1 MECNRDE
8 AARAKQ
14 IAEKKFSAKDIA
26 GAKKFA
32 TKAQNLYPG
41 LEGISHML
49 STFDVYLSAEN
60 KVYGEADWYG
70 ILGVSPYS
78 DEETVKK
85 QYRKLAL
92 LLHPDKNKSVGADG
106 AFKLISEAWS
116 LLSDKTK
123 RAAYDQKRFPPRTSH
138 HKVPTTTRGSS
149 FTAANGF
156 TDNKSSEV
164 RSHKSTTHAGPTTVP
179 APAPLRP
186 SKPNTFWTSCN
197 RCKMQYEYLRVY
209 LNHNL
214 LCPNCHEPFLAIE
227 APNPPT
233 NGSNSSTSWSFSQ
246 QHQKQNNQ
254 TDIHFGPAADIGTAA
269 NMAQQAY
276 EKLKRER
283 DEAQA
288 AAVRRQEALGKKKTV
303 SKRPVSGSGQDLQG
317 GKPAKKTKIIDGGN
331 YYGGNMAD
339 QVAFGSGGGNYNTSG
354 FQPGCSTS
362 GWPNGFY
369 YTSKPNST
377 KDLTQLELRNMLVE
391 KSKREIR
398 KKLSEWS
405 LSSANKAQE
414 TGGKKE
420 EEKQKQ
426 KQPFPVHGDTLDE
439 KKSVELDTKKA
450 VQDMK
455 VTRDASSVDTEG
467 KTHES
472 LVISVPDPD
481 FHDFD
486 KDRSEKSFGE
496 NQVWAA
502 YDNDDGMPRYYA
514 MVQKVIS
521 RSPFKMRMSWLN
533 GKSCSELGPIDW
545 VGLGFSKT
553 CGDFRV
559 GRYELN
565 KSVNFFS
572 HRVTWTK
579 GVRGAVR
586 IVPRKGDIWALYC
599 NWSSDWDG
607 STPEE
612 VIHKYEMVEV
622 LDDFDE
628 EQGITVTPLVKVAG
642 FKTVFHRH
650 LDPGEARRIPREE
663 MFRFSHQVPSYML
676 TGEEAQN
683 APKGCHE
690 LDPAA
695 TPVEL
700 LQVMTEAK
708 KEENAIYA
716 EVDIR
721 VETEK
726 EVKIAESRTKP
737 GSRKENVAESPEGK
751 PT

>member
-8 AARAKQ
+8 AIRAKQ
-14 IAEKKFSAKDIA
+14 IAEKKFGAKDFA

-32 TKAQNLYPG
+32 MKAQNLYPG

-70 ILGVSPYS
+70 VLGVSPYS

-85 QYRKLAL
+85 HYRKLAL
-92 LLHPDKNKSVGADG
+92 LLHPDKNKSVGGEG

-116 LLSDKTK
+116 LLSDKNK
-123 RAAYDQKRFPPRTSH
+123 RAVYDQKRFAPKTSH
-138 HKVPTTTRGSS
+138 HKVPTTTKGST
-149 FTAANGF
+149 FAAANGF
-156 TDNKSSEV
+156 TNKSSNA
-164 RSHKSTTHAGPTTVP
+164 RSHKSTTHAGPTT
-179 APAPLRP
+179 APVPLRP

-233 NGSNSSTSWSFSQ
+233 NGPNSWSFSQ
-246 QHQKQNNQ
+246 QHQKQNNP
-254 TDIHFGPAADIGTAA
+254 TDLHFGPAADIGTAA

-276 EKLKRER
+276 DKLKRER
-283 DEAQA
+283 EEAQA
-288 AAVRRQEALGKKKTV
+288 AAVRRQEAFGKKKTV
-303 SKRPVSGSGQDLQG
+303 SKRPVSGSGPDLQG
-317 GKPAKKTKIIDGGN
+317 GNPAKKTRIIDSGN
-331 YYGGNMAD
+331 FNGGNMAD
-339 QVAFGSGGGNYNTSG
+339 QLFFGSGSNGSGYNASG

-377 KDLTQLELRNMLVE
+377 KELTHLELRNMLVG

-398 KKLSEWS
+398 KKLSEM
-405 LSSANKAQE
+405 SSSSVNKARE
-414 TGGKKE
+414 TEGKKD

-426 KQPFPVHGDTLDE
+426 KQKQTFSVNGQTLDE
-439 KKSVELDTKKA
+439 KKSIELDTKKA
-450 VQDMK
+450 VQDTK
-455 VTRDASSVDTEG
+455 ATRAASGADTKG
-467 KTHES
+467 KTNES

-514 MVQKVIS
+514 MIQKVTS

-559 GRYELN
+559 GRYELID
-565 KSVNFFS
+565 SVNCFS

-579 GVRGAVR
+579 GARGAVR
-586 IVPRKGDIWALYC
+586 IVPMKGDIWALYC
-599 NWSSDWDG
+599 NWSSEWDA
-607 STPEE
+607 STPNE

-622 LDDFDE
+622 LDDFSE
-628 EQGITVTPLVKVAG
+628 EQGITVIPLVKVAG

-650 LDPGEARRIPREE
+650 LDLVEAKRIPREE
-663 MFRFSHQVPSYML
+663 MFRFSHQVPSYLL

-708 KEENAIYA
+708 EEEKAN
-716 EVDIR
+716 IR
-721 VETEK
+721 VETE
-726 EVKIAESRTKP
+726 VKVK
-737 GSRKENVAESPEGK
+737 VAENQVK
-751 PT
+751 PD